1 MIKDE
6 SGMPMSDSL
15 NQIARMLIS
24 LLPVILAGV
33 SVMVVV
39 KLPVLDSLKKPMDGG
54 KRLADGKRLF
64 GDHKTW
70 KGFIAYPLL
79 AAIWTLING
88 WIAAA
93 FPAYEALNYLYVNYE
108 NRFIYNLIMGLAL
121 GLAYAAFELP
131 NSFMKRRLG
140 IDEGETTSGLNRY
153 FFIFIDQAD
162 SVIGCVLVLA
172 IVYPMSL
179 AFFLAYILLGAAIH
193 ILFNALLQVLGL
205 RKQRR

>member
-1 MIKDE
+1 
-6 SGMPMSDSL
+6 MSDSL
-15 NQIARMLIS
+15 NQIARMLIT

-33 SVMVVV
+33 SVMIVV
-39 KLPVLDSLKKPMDGG
+39 KLPILDSLKNPMDGG

-79 AAIWTLING
+79 AAFWTLIHG
-88 WIAAA
+88 WIAAS
-93 FPAYEALNYLYVNYE
+93 FPRYEALNYLYVHHN
-108 NRFIYNLIMGLAL
+108 NRFLYNLVMGLAL

-140 IDEGETTSGLNRY
+140 IDEGETTSGLSRY
-153 FFIFIDQAD
+153 LFIFIDQAD

-179 AFFLAYILLGAAIH
+179 GFFLAYILLGAAIH